1 MQPFRKER
9 QNKPYKCAHC
19 PKSFKSSNGLKYHL
33 EKVHV
38 DEENKMDVDRDIE
51 VEGMTRRYTTSTAID
66 ELLLVIRAVD
76 LNFRLSPGD
85 RLKIYEQFLTPG
97 KS

>member
-33 EKVHV
+33 EKVHN
-38 DEENKMDVDRDIE
+38 DEEIEMEVCNENKM
-51 VEGMTRRYTTSTAID
+51 EGMKLCLTS
-66 ELLLVIRAVD
+66 LLRHFEA
-76 LNFRLSPGD
+76 RE
-85 RLKIYEQFLTPG
+85 R
-97 KS
+97 